1 MKKILTLV
9 AAMALVASAAQA
21 QRISNLVITEG
32 EATVYPLSKC
42 GSTNP
47 SATANGEIQMVFA
60 ADQSFNNLTVV
71 PEGCNL
77 VSTMP
82 TDFTNKVMDIEV
94 ADKTDASKTAKYNI
108 QFKHISPIDIPEDG
122 LTFKFGG
129 DGLTEGQGWSG
140 SQFGPGS
147 EGGTSGS
154 LGMIRRG
161 LVLAF
166 NDPGTLTFSIKGTG
180 DGWADGTIVD
190 VEETADGINWTSVVT
205 FNDENKL
212 STALTT
218 NNYDLNLATKYVRF
232 IYTNKPS
239 GSKVNISIDKIKV
252 TKGQGSN
259 ISNNTAAQASA
270 FVANGELNIV
280 NANEV
285 AKVEV
290 FNIAGLNA
298 LTQVRPANTI
308 SLNALSNGVYLVRL
322 TTIDGNVATSKVA
335 IK

>member
-1 MKKILTLV
+1 MKKIFTLV

-32 EATVYPLSKC
+32 ENTVYPLSKC

-47 SATANGEIQMVFA
+47 STTANGEIQMVFA
-60 ADQSFNNLTVV
+60 ADQAFNNLTVV

-77 VSTMP
+77 ISTMP

-94 ADKTDASKTAKYNI
+94 ADKTNADKTAKYNI
-108 QFKHISPIDIPEDG
+108 EFKHISPIDIPEEG
-122 LTFKFGG
+122 VAYKFGG
-129 DGLTEGQGWSG
+129 ENGLAEGEGWSG
-140 SQFGPGS
+140 SQFSVGQ

-166 NDPGTLTFSIKGTG
+166 NDPGTLSFSIKLTG
-180 DGWADGTIVD
+180 EWLAGTIVD
-190 VEETADGINWTSVVT
+190 VEETIDGIAWTSVAT
-205 FNDENKL
+205 YNDDNKL
-212 STALTT
+212 SQTAIAVEKT
-218 NNYDLNLATKYVRF
+218 LNPSTKYVRF

-239 GSKVNISIDKIKV
+239 GARGNVSIDKIKV
-252 TKGQGSN
+252 TKGQGSS

-290 FNIAGLNA
+290 FNVAGQNA
-298 LTQVRPANTI
+298 MTQVRPADTVN
-308 SLNALSNGVYLVRL
+308 LNALSNGVYLVRL
-322 TTIDGNVATSKVA
+322 TTVDGNVTTGKVVV
-335 IK
+335 K